1 MKPMKPSMPPPAQRR
16 KILLWGLAAAALAA
30 LAWLAQREPV
40 QLASVAK
47 VSRGPLEISFVEEGK
62 TRLQE
67 RFVVTAPLAG
77 VVRRITLRPGDAVQ
91 AGQTLAEINPV
102 SSALLDPRAR
112 SAAQADIGSADSA
125 ARAARQRTLAAATAQ
140 EVAQSNFMR
149 QQQLHAAGMASPAQL
164 DTARAQAGLASAELD
179 TARAD
184 EQIAQRRLQTARAVL
199 GDEGRSATGA
209 SAKVVAVPAPVGGL
223 VIERVV
229 ESATPVAMGQRLMDI
244 GNPAALEIEVQ
255 ALSTDAVRLQ
265 PGMKARLLRW
275 GGEGVL
281 DASVRRIEPGGFTK
295 VSALGVEEQRTR
307 VLLNIDSPHERWTAL
322 GDAFRVEVEFILS
335 QQAAVLQVPASAL
348 FRAGEGWAVYRVDS
362 GVARRTP
369 VRLGARS
376 ATSAQVLEGLQ
387 ENQQVVVQPDDR
399 IKDATRIKAVALR

>member
-1 MKPMKPSMPPPAQRR
+1 MKPSMPPPAQRR

-91 AGQTLAEINPV
+91 AGQTVAEINPA

-348 FRAGEGWAVYRVDS
+348 FRAGEGWAVYQVDS

-387 ENQQVVVQPDDR
+387 ENQQVAVQPDDR
-399 IKDATRIKAVALR
+399 IKDGTRIKAVALR

>member
-1 MKPMKPSMPPPAQRR
+1 MKPSMPPPTQRR
-16 KILLWGLAAAALAA
+16 KILLWGLAAAALVA

-47 VSRGPLEISFVEEGK
+47 VIRGPLEISFVEEGK

-91 AGQTLAEINPV
+91 AGQTVAEINPA

-140 EVAQSNFMR
+140 EVAQSNFLR

-348 FRAGEGWAVYRVDS
+348 FRAGEGWAVYQVDS

-387 ENQQVVVQPDDR
+387 ENQQVAVQPDDR
-399 IKDATRIKAVALR
+399 IKDGTRIKAVALR

>member
-1 MKPMKPSMPPPAQRR
+1 MKITLPPPALRR
-16 KILLWGLAAAALAA
+16 KMLLWGLAAAALAV

-40 QLASVAK
+40 QMASVAS

-62 TRLQE
+62 TRLE
-67 RFVVTAPLAG
+67 DRFVVTAPLSG

-91 AGQTLAEINPV
+91 AGQTVAEINPT

-112 SAAQADIGSADSA
+112 SAAEADIGSADSA
-125 ARAARQRTLAAATAQ
+125 ARAARQRTLAAATAND
-140 EVAQSNFMR
+140 VAQSNFMR
-149 QQQLHAAGMASPAQL
+149 QQQLQAAGMASPAQL
-164 DTARAQAGLASAELD
+164 DAARAQAGLASAELD

-184 EQIAQRRLQTARAVL
+184 AQIAQRRLQTARAVL
-199 GDEGRSATGA
+199 GEEGRSATGA

-229 ESATPVAMGQRLMDI
+229 ESATPVAMGQRLLDI

-307 VLLNIDSPHERWTAL
+307 VLLNIDSPHERWAAL

-335 QQAAVLQVPASAL
+335 QQATVLQAPASAL
-348 FRAGEGWAVYRVDS
+348 FRAGEGWAVYRLDS
-362 GVARRTP
+362 GVARSTP

-376 ATSAQVLEGLQ
+376 ATAAQVLEGLQ

-399 IKDATRIKAVALR
+399 IKDGTRIKAVALR

>member
-1 MKPMKPSMPPPAQRR
+1 MPPPAQRR

-91 AGQTLAEINPV
+91 AGQTVAEINPA

-348 FRAGEGWAVYRVDS
+348 FRAGEGWAVYQVDS

-387 ENQQVVVQPDDR
+387 ENQQVAVQPDDR
-399 IKDATRIKAVALR
+399 IKDGTRIKAVALR

>member
-1 MKPMKPSMPPPAQRR
+1 MPPPAQRR

-47 VSRGPLEISFVEEGK
+47 VIRGPLEISFVEEGK

-91 AGQTLAEINPV
+91 AGQTVAEINPA

-140 EVAQSNFMR
+140 EVAQSNFLR

-184 EQIAQRRLQTARAVL
+184 AQIAQRRLQTARAVL
-199 GDEGRSATGA
+199 GDEGRSATGV

-229 ESATPVAMGQRLMDI
+229 ESANPVAMGQRLLDI

-281 DASVRRIEPGGFTK
+281 EASVRRIEPGGFTK

-348 FRAGEGWAVYRVDS
+348 FRAGEGWAVYQVDS

-387 ENQQVVVQPDDR
+387 ENQQVAVQPDDR
-399 IKDATRIKAVALR
+399 IKDGTRIKAVALR

>member
-1 MKPMKPSMPPPAQRR
+1 
-16 KILLWGLAAAALAA
+16 
-30 LAWLAQREPV
+30 
-40 QLASVAK
+40 
-47 VSRGPLEISFVEEGK
+47 
-62 TRLQE
+62 
-67 RFVVTAPLAG
+67 
-77 VVRRITLRPGDAVQ
+77 VRRITLRPGDAVQ
-91 AGQTLAEINPV
+91 AGQTVAEISPA

-112 SAAQADIGSADSA
+112 SAAEADIGSADSA
-125 ARAARQRTLAAATAQ
+125 TRAARQRTLAAATAK
-140 EVAQSNFMR
+140 EVAQSNFLR
-149 QQQLHAAGMASPAQL
+149 QQQLQAAGMASPAQL

-209 SAKVVAVPAPVGGL
+209 SAKVVAVPAPIGGL

-229 ESATPVAMGQRLMDI
+229 ESATPVAMGQRLLDI
-244 GNPAALEIEVQ
+244 GNPAGLEIEVQ

-275 GGEGVL
+275 GGEGLL

-307 VLLNIDSPHERWTAL
+307 VLLDLDSPHERWAAL

-335 QQAAVLQVPASAL
+335 QQTSVLQVPASAL
-348 FRAGEGWAVYRVDS
+348 FRAGEGWAVYRLDG

-376 ATSAQVLEGLQ
+376 ATAAQVLQGLQ

-399 IKDATRIKAVALR
+399 IKDGTRIQPVVQR

>member
-1 MKPMKPSMPPPAQRR
+1 MKPSMPPPTQRR

-140 EVAQSNFMR
+140 EVAQSNFLR

-348 FRAGEGWAVYRVDS
+348 FRAGEGWAVYQVDS

-387 ENQQVVVQPDDR
+387 ENQQVAVQPDDR
-399 IKDATRIKAVALR
+399 IKDGTRIKAVALR

>member
-1 MKPMKPSMPPPAQRR
+1 
-16 KILLWGLAAAALAA
+16 
-30 LAWLAQREPV
+30 
-40 QLASVAK
+40 
-47 VSRGPLEISFVEEGK
+47 
-62 TRLQE
+62 
-67 RFVVTAPLAG
+67 
-77 VVRRITLRPGDAVQ
+77 
-91 AGQTLAEINPV
+91 
-102 SSALLDPRAR
+102 
-112 SAAQADIGSADSA
+112 
-125 ARAARQRTLAAATAQ
+125 
-140 EVAQSNFMR
+140 
-149 QQQLHAAGMASPAQL
+149 MASPAQL

-184 EQIAQRRLQTARAVL
+184 EQISQRRLQTARAVL

-229 ESATPVAMGQRLMDI
+229 ESATPVAMGQRLLDI
-244 GNPAALEIEVQ
+244 GNPAALEIEVL
-255 ALSTDAVRLQ
+255 ALSTDAVRLE

-281 DASVRRIEPGGFTK
+281 EATVRRIEPGGFTK

-307 VLLNIDSPHERWTAL
+307 VLLNIDSPHERWAAL

-335 QQAAVLQVPASAL
+335 QQVAVLQVPASAL
-348 FRAGEGWAVYRVDS
+348 FRAGEGWAVYRVDG

-376 ATSAQVLEGLQ
+376 ATAAQVLEGLQ
-387 ENQQVVVQPDDR
+387 DNQQVVVQPDDR
-399 IKDATRIKAVALR
+399 IQDGTRIKAVALR

>member
-1 MKPMKPSMPPPAQRR
+1 MKPMKPSLPPPALRR
-16 KILLWGLAAAALAA
+16 KIILWGLAVAALAA

-40 QLASVAK
+40 QLASVAS

-91 AGQTLAEINPV
+91 AGQTVAEINPA

-112 SAAQADIGSADSA
+112 SAAEADIGSADSA
-125 ARAARQRTLAAATAQ
+125 ASAARQRTLAAATAQ

-149 QQQLHAAGMASPAQL
+149 QQQLQAAGMASPAQL
-164 DTARAQAGLASAELD
+164 DAARAQAGLASAELD

-184 EQIAQRRLQTARAVL
+184 AQIAQRRLQTARAVL
-199 GDEGRSATGA
+199 GEEGRSATGA

-229 ESATPVAMGQRLMDI
+229 ESATPVAMGQRLLDI

-307 VLLNIDSPHERWTAL
+307 VLLNIDSPHDRWAAL

-335 QQAAVLQVPASAL
+335 QQTAVLQVPASAL
-348 FRAGEGWAVYRVDS
+348 FRAGEGWAVYRLDG

-376 ATSAQVLEGLQ
+376 ATAAQVLEGLQ

-399 IKDATRIKAVALR
+399 IKDGTRIKAVALR

>member
-1 MKPMKPSMPPPAQRR
+1 MKPSMPPPTQRR
-16 KILLWGLAAAALAA
+16 KILLWGLAAAALVA

-91 AGQTLAEINPV
+91 AGQTVAEINPA

-140 EVAQSNFMR
+140 EVAQSNFLR

-348 FRAGEGWAVYRVDS
+348 FRAGEGWAVYQVDS

-387 ENQQVVVQPDDR
+387 ENQQVAVQPDDR
-399 IKDATRIKAVALR
+399 IKDGTRIKAVALR

>member
-1 MKPMKPSMPPPAQRR
+1 MKPSMPPPAQRR

-348 FRAGEGWAVYRVDS
+348 FRAGEGWAVYQVDS

-387 ENQQVVVQPDDR
+387 ENQQVAVQPDDR
-399 IKDATRIKAVALR
+399 IKDGTRIKAVALR

>member
-1 MKPMKPSMPPPAQRR
+1 MPPPAQRR

-91 AGQTLAEINPV
+91 AGQTVAEINPA

-140 EVAQSNFMR
+140 EVAQSNFLR

-281 DASVRRIEPGGFTK
+281 EASVRRIEPGGFTK

-348 FRAGEGWAVYRVDS
+348 FRAGEGWAVYQVDS

-387 ENQQVVVQPDDR
+387 ENQQVAVQPDDR
-399 IKDATRIKAVALR
+399 IKDGTRIKAVALR

>member
-1 MKPMKPSMPPPAQRR
+1 MKPSMPPPAQRR

-91 AGQTLAEINPV
+91 AGQTVAEINPA

-140 EVAQSNFMR
+140 EVAQSNFLR

-281 DASVRRIEPGGFTK
+281 EASVRRIEPGGFTK

-348 FRAGEGWAVYRVDS
+348 FRAGEGWAVYQVDS

-387 ENQQVVVQPDDR
+387 ENQQVAVQPDDR
-399 IKDATRIKAVALR
+399 IKDGTRIKAVALR

>member
-1 MKPMKPSMPPPAQRR
+1 MKPSMPPPTQRR
-16 KILLWGLAAAALAA
+16 KILLWGLAAAALVA

-47 VSRGPLEISFVEEGK
+47 VIRGPLEISFVEEGK

-91 AGQTLAEINPV
+91 AGQTVAEINPA

-125 ARAARQRTLAAATAQ
+125 ASAARQRTLAAATAQ

-348 FRAGEGWAVYRVDS
+348 FRAGEGWAVYQVDS

-387 ENQQVVVQPDDR
+387 ENQQVAVQPDDR
-399 IKDATRIKAVALR
+399 IKDGTRIKAVALR